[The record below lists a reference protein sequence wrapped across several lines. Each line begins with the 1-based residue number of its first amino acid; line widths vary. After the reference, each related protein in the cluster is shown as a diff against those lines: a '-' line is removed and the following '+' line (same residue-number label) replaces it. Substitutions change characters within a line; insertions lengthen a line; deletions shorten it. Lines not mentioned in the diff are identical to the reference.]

1 MTPAQANA
9 AVDEGVKAAK
19 AAGLAAAT
27 VSLTRPGSVT
37 LNILKAMRV
46 RAGMPL
52 TIHADT
58 WSSNGKTA
66 DVRITFDPADSVKD
80 LNLFA
85 SSTSSAANSLSA
97 QLGRWFKNDLMV
109 VRFEHKGE
117 WGQRMEAAVKMD
129 KKLNTS
135 NLIAYSYDRENNTYA
150 KLNTIVQK
158 DDSGYI
164 RFHTLVG
171 GDIIL
176 SDGELINK

>member
-1 MTPAQANA
+1 
-9 AVDEGVKAAK
+9 
-19 AAGLAAAT
+19 
-27 VSLTRPGSVT
+27 
-37 LNILKAMRV
+37 
-46 RAGMPL
+46 
-52 TIHADT
+52 
-58 WSSNGKTA
+58 
-66 DVRITFDPADSVKD
+66 
-80 LNLFA
+80 
-85 SSTSSAANSLSA
+85 
-97 QLGRWFKNDLMV
+97 MV